1 MLLFLHSF
9 HSMFNIFHFSLTFKG
24 EESEVALEG
33 NEIEASTYDYDAENS
48 NHLNSGNG
56 EATVAQVNAA

>member
-1 MLLFLHSF
+1 MLLFLHS
-9 HSMFNIFHFSLTFKG
+9 SMFNIFQISLTFKG